1 MNNTIIFYKKIQET
15 YKDTYSQENFDTASE
30 EITRTMMRKML
41 TSGEKK
47 SNFTLDKTY
56 RNFLDE
62 ARKIDSKE
70 RRSKQNKMRNR
81 TYSSWIGSKKTRTD
95 WCSSAY
101 NSAVGP
107 SWNMTWY
114 ILHSINSHDKQK
126 YTPSLNTWWKYSSNF
141 LYENAIIDELFYCN
155 NTVFPRFR
163 KKIFS
168 DVTLFSIE

>member
-81 TYSSWIGSKKTRTD
+81 TYSS
-95 WCSSAY
+95 
-101 NSAVGP
+101 
-107 SWNMTWY
+107 
-114 ILHSINSHDKQK
+114 
-126 YTPSLNTWWKYSSNF
+126 
-141 LYENAIIDELFYCN
+141 
-155 NTVFPRFR
+155 
-163 KKIFS
+163 
-168 DVTLFSIE
+168 